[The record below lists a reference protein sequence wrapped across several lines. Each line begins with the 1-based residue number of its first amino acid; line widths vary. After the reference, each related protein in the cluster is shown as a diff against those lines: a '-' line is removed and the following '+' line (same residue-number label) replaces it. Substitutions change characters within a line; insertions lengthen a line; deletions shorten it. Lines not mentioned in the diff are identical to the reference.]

1 MAPEVLR
8 GEAYNH
14 KCDVWAIGC
23 IFYELLTGFAPFTGT
38 SYESLKQNLKKGTY
52 FIPKTIELSLDGL
65 IFLDKCLKYE
75 TKDRISWQ
83 ELVQDSYILCEDYD
97 FIEDQSLMLSRIED
111 ARHSDL
117 VSHNPHA
124 YMKKNKDMVH
134 EINTRDTSNFEI
146 IYRERLIKFQ

>member
-1 MAPEVLR
+1 
-8 GEAYNH
+8 
-14 KCDVWAIGC
+14 
-23 IFYELLTGFAPFTGT
+23 
-38 SYESLKQNLKKGTY
+38 
-52 FIPKTIELSLDGL
+52 
-65 IFLDKCLKYE
+65 
-75 TKDRISWQ
+75 
-83 ELVQDSYILCEDYD
+83 
-97 FIEDQSLMLSRIED
+97 MLSRIED